1 MQTLVED
8 FLQYL
13 RHERGQSDNTAK
25 TYAALLGKFTA
36 WAESQKLTDWK
47 AVDLKHLV
55 AFLSHERSR
64 NLLPV
69 GRRRGPSAKASRAG
83 EKSGLDGVSP
93 HPGSSKRLSGE
104 SVYLE
109 IAALRA
115 FYKFAENEK
124 FLPANIAE
132 NLSLPRRWKR
142 LPKALS
148 NDEIAKL
155 LTAEMPETP
164 ESLCD
169 QAILELG
176 YASGLRLSELKNL
189 RLEQLHLDAGF
200 INVIGKG
207 NKERVVPVGR
217 TAVAALNRY
226 IEVGRPKLVTPKSP
240 GNVFLTQ
247 RGTPFAA
254 VTLWLHIK
262 NRVRRAGVER
272 NMTPHMLRHSFATH
286 LLEHGADLRVIQELL
301 GHASI
306 GTTEIYT
313 HVTGN
318 RLREIHRKFHPRA

>member
-36 WAESQKLTDWK
+36 WAEKEKLTDWK
-47 AVDLKHLV
+47 QVELKHLM
-55 AFLSHERSR
+55 AFLAHERVRKAS
-64 NLLPV
+64 V
-69 GRRRGPSAKASRAG
+69 GRPSSRT
-83 EKSGLDGVSP
+83 ESEPKN
-93 HPGSSKRLSGE
+93 SSRRLSGE

-109 IAALRA
+109 IAAMRA

-124 FLPANIAE
+124 ILPANPAE
-132 NLSLPRRWKR
+132 HLSLPRRWKR
-142 LPKALS
+142 MPKALS
-148 NDEIAKL
+148 NDEIKKL
-155 LTAEMPETP
+155 LEPENPETP
-164 ESLCD
+164 EGLCD
-169 QAILELG
+169 QAILELA

-189 RLEQLHLDAGF
+189 RLEQLHLEAGF

-217 TAVAALNRY
+217 TAVAALNRF

-240 GNVFLTQ
+240 ANVFLTQ
-247 RGTPFAA
+247 RGTPFAS

-301 GHASI
+301 GHANIS
-306 GTTEIYT
+306 TTEIYT

>member
-1 MQTLVED
+1 MNSLVED

-36 WAESQKLTDWK
+36 WAERQNLTDWK
-47 AVDLKHLV
+47 QFELKHLM
-55 AFLSHERSR
+55 AFLAHERGRKAS
-64 NLLPV
+64 V
-69 GRRRGPSAKASRAG
+69 GRPSSRTEA
-83 EKSGLDGVSP
+83 EPKN
-93 HPGSSKRLSGE
+93 SSRRLSGE

-124 FLPANIAE
+124 ILPSNPAE
-132 NLSLPRRWKR
+132 HLSLPRRWKR
-142 LPKALS
+142 MPKALS
-148 NDEIAKL
+148 NDEIKKL
-155 LTAEMPETP
+155 LAPENPETP
-164 ESLCD
+164 EGLCD
-169 QAILELG
+169 QAILELA

-217 TAVAALNRY
+217 TAVAALNCY
-226 IEVGRPKLVTPKSP
+226 IEIGRPKLVTTKSP
-240 GNVFLTQ
+240 ANVFLTK

-301 GHASI
+301 GHANIS
-306 GTTEIYT
+306 TTEIYT
-313 HVTGN
+313 HVTGI
-318 RLREIHRKFHPRA
+318 RLRDIHRKFHPRA